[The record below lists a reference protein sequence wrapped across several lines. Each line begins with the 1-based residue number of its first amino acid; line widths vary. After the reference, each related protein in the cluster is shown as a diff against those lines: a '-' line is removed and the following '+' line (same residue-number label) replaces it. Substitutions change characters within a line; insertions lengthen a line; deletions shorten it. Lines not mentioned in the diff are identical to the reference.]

1 MVRLE
6 YIDTRVLLLS
16 FFSKHT
22 KTNTIPKKKYNMS
35 NVGSSTSHRRAAG
48 ETTEWED
55 ILRKKGIKGPSEYE
69 LELQAAAADEA
80 VRLAEEASSRID
92 PLASKSIKALD
103 ELEEEGGEYED
114 SRALDSYRLKRLA
127 EIKAKAARN
136 KFGEMTSLGRVDFVR
151 EVSEASKDSWVVVF
165 LHQNHVQD
173 SQLLARVLPAVAAK
187 HAAVKFVA
195 MTADACIEGY
205 PDRNVPTLLL
215 YHDGSLQSQIV
226 GLGEFGG
233 IRVTKDM
240 VEWVLSRRGVCE
252 SDIEDDPRDP
262 RSIKGKNNSRRNK
275 DEDDDDD
282 DDED

>member
-1 MVRLE
+1 
-6 YIDTRVLLLS
+6 
-16 FFSKHT
+16 
-22 KTNTIPKKKYNMS
+22 MS

-69 LELQAAAADEA
+69 LELQAAAAEEA
-80 VRLAEEASSRID
+80 VRMAEEASSRID

-114 SRALDSYRLKRLA
+114 SRALESYRLKRIA
-127 EIKAKAARN
+127 EMKAKAARN

-173 SQLLARVLPAVAAK
+173 SQLLARVLPVVAAK
-187 HAAVKFVA
+187 HANVKFVA

-226 GLGEFGG
+226 GLAEFGG
-233 IRVTKDM
+233 PRVNKDT

-252 SDIEDDPRDP
+252 TEIEDDPRAV
-262 RSIKGKNNSRRNK
+262 RGKPIRRNGGRDN
-275 DEDDDDD
+275 DEDDE
-282 DDED
+282 DEDDR

>member
-1 MVRLE
+1 
-6 YIDTRVLLLS
+6 
-16 FFSKHT
+16 
-22 KTNTIPKKKYNMS
+22 MS

-233 IRVTKDM
+233 VRVTKDM

-282 DDED
+282 DEEED